1 MKKFITL
8 LLVICFT
15 NSYATIWYVSQGGKG
30 TKDGT
35 SWGNA
40 AADFP
45 DLLQDPTVNPSQKWD
60 TQGPVHPNPGD
71 TIFVSYGTYSPIV
84 LWHGETFDTTTNMY
98 YQSHQNLIHI
108 YGGFNGKETSLED
121 RTNWKYNESIIDGQ
135 DNYFC
140 IWIEGVNQDSLHYT
154 RGIVIDGFTL
164 RKGRGQGA
172 AIRVVQNNPI
182 LSNLTIKENYGSPII
197 YLENSGSPN
206 GDRYNEYTLL
216 INNIIA
222 DNHIYQNQISVL
234 SDAIISNIFSHVEIM
249 NNTITN
255 NLCDPNCYS
264 LIFGINSNTII
275 TNSILYDNGSDIEYY
290 DNSQNVVFYR
300 NNIIEYSFYNL
311 YWNLIGADLGWNSDD
326 DPMFIDANN
335 FDYRLQDFSPGYD
348 KGNFNKYDTL
358 ILRSGLNYQN
368 CHLLNYDINCNNR
381 IKDETIDI
389 GACEINENTDNISPN
404 YPTCPSELKQE
415 ETSNINIDNI
425 KIYDITGVPLKSF
438 KTTDDIN
445 LSDLRSGVYIV
456 MYYSKNALIKSD
468 KILLTNKNQSL

>member
-1 MKKFITL
+1 MKKIVTL
-8 LLVICFT
+8 LLIICFT
-15 NSYATIWYVSQGGKG
+15 NSYATIWYISEGGSG
-30 TKDGT
+30 AKDGT

-45 DLLQDPTVNPSQKWD
+45 DLLQDYTVNPSQKWD
-60 TQGPVHPNPGD
+60 TQGPIHPNPGD

-84 LWHGETFDTTTNMY
+84 LWHGEKFDSTTNMY

-108 YGGFNGKETSLED
+108 YGGFSRKETSLEE
-121 RTNWKYNESIIDGQ
+121 RTNQKYNESIIDGQ
-135 DNYFC
+135 DSYNC
-140 IWIEGVNQDSLHYT
+140 IWIEGVNPDSLHYT

-164 RKGRGQGA
+164 RNGRGQGA

-182 LSNLTIKENYGSPII
+182 LSNLTIKENDGAPII
-197 YLENSGSPN
+197 YLENSGTPT
-206 GDRYNEYTLL
+206 DRYNGYTLL

-222 DNHIYQNQISVL
+222 NNYIHKNQISVL

-255 NLCDPNCYS
+255 NLCDSNCYS

-275 TNSILYDNGSDIEYY
+275 TNSILYDNGPNIEYF
-290 DNSQNVVFYR
+290 DNTKSFVYYR
-300 NNIIEYSFYNL
+300 NNIIEFSIYNT
-311 YWNLIGADLGWNSDD
+311 YWNLLGQDLGWNSDD
-326 DPMFIDANN
+326 NPMFIDANN

-381 IKDETIDI
+381 LKDETIDI
-389 GACEINENTDNISPN
+389 GACEINENTDNISSN
-404 YPTCPSELKQE
+404 YPTYPSELKQE
-415 ETSNINIDNI
+415 ETTNLTIDNI
-425 KIYDITGVPLKSF
+425 KIYDMTGVPLKSF
-438 KTTDDIN
+438 KQTDDIN
-445 LSDLRSGVYIV
+445 LSDLRSGIYIV

-468 KILLTNKNQSL
+468 KIILTNKNQSL